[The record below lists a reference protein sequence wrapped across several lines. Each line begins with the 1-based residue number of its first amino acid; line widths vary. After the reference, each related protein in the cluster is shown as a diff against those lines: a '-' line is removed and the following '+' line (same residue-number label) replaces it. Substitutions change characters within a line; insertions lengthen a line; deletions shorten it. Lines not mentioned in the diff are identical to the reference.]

1 MTDVLSINRKKQE
14 PGPWD
19 IQTNWGAA
27 DGSTGEDGWTCEF
40 TGESMSR
47 QRMKGAEG
55 LIAVYGLRL
64 DCPLRGANRPHRYS
78 EGGGGGGE
86 TLAAA
91 GG

>member
-1 MTDVLSINRKKQE
+1 MGHPNKLGGSTQGSRE
-14 PGPWD
+14 
-19 IQTNWGAA
+19 TA
-27 DGSTGEDGWTCEF
+27 DGSASEEDRWMCEF
-40 TGESMSR
+40 TRESISR

-64 DCPLRGANRPHRYS
+64 DCPLRGANRPRRYS
-78 EGGGGGGE
+78 EGGGGE